1 MNRKWGAGILAA
13 AMLWVAVP
21 QAQAEETI
29 SEDIYQWVQSTS
41 RQNYYFN
48 KQHIYF
54 GLDDKGQID
63 LNTLLVPVLKTYD
76 QVQKEDVI
84 AKRRWKMQKTEGYN
98 DLAGAAQY
106 LRFNLQASTVE
117 IIKQDDLD
125 SDWGVLDT
133 ANVNQVIDLTQLS
146 EKGVKGKFYQAILGY
161 SRMHLDEILERTE
174 AKNNVK
180 LNSEGKKQFAK
191 MKNTVTHQRHNKNK
205 AS

>member
-54 GLDDKGQID
+54 GLDAKGQID

-106 LRFNLQASTVE
+106 LRFNLQANTVE

>member
-13 AMLWVAVP
+13 AMLWIAVP

-54 GLDDKGQID
+54 GLDAKGQID

-106 LRFNLQASTVE
+106 LRFNLQANTVE

-191 MKNTVTHQRHNKNK
+191 IKNTVTHQRHNKNK

>member
-54 GLDDKGQID
+54 GLDAKGQID

-106 LRFNLQASTVE
+106 LRFNLQANTVE

-133 ANVNQVIDLTQLS
+133 ANVNKVIDLTQLS
-146 EKGVKGKFYQAILGY
+146 EKGVKGKFYQAILSY

>member
-13 AMLWVAVP
+13 VMLLVAVP
-21 QAQAEETI
+21 QAQAKETI

-54 GLDDKGQID
+54 GLDAKGQID

-106 LRFNLQASTVE
+106 LRFNLQANTVE

>member
-1 MNRKWGAGILAA
+1 MNRKWVAGILAA

-54 GLDDKGQID
+54 GLDAKGQID

-106 LRFNLQASTVE
+106 LRFNLQANTVE

-205 AS
+205 VS

>member
-13 AMLWVAVP
+13 AMLLVAVP
-21 QAQAEETI
+21 QAQAKETI

-54 GLDDKGQID
+54 GLDAKGQID

-106 LRFNLQASTVE
+106 LRFNLQANTVE

>member
-54 GLDDKGQID
+54 GLDAKGQID

-98 DLAGAAQY
+98 DLVGAAQY
-106 LRFNLQASTVE
+106 LRFNLQANTVE

-133 ANVNQVIDLTQLS
+133 ANVNKVIDLTQLS
-146 EKGVKGKFYQAILGY
+146 EKGVKGKFYQAILSY

>member
-54 GLDDKGQID
+54 GLDAKGQID

-84 AKRRWKMQKTEGYN
+84 AKKRWKMQKTEGYN

-106 LRFNLQASTVE
+106 LRFNLQANTVE

-191 MKNTVTHQRHNKNK
+191 MKNTVIHQRHNKNK

>member
-54 GLDDKGQID
+54 GLDAKGQID

-98 DLAGAAQY
+98 DLVGAAQY
-106 LRFNLQASTVE
+106 LRFNLQANTVE

-191 MKNTVTHQRHNKNK
+191 MKNTVTHKRHNKNK

>member
-1 MNRKWGAGILAA
+1 MNRKWGVGILAA
-13 AMLWVAVP
+13 AMLLVAVP

-54 GLDDKGQID
+54 GLDAKGQID

-106 LRFNLQASTVE
+106 LRFNLQANTVE

>member
-13 AMLWVAVP
+13 AMLWIAVP
-21 QAQAEETI
+21 HAQAEEII

-54 GLDDKGQID
+54 GLDAKGQID

-106 LRFNLQASTVE
+106 LRFNLQANTVE

-191 MKNTVTHQRHNKNK
+191 MKNMVTHQRHNKNK

>member
-1 MNRKWGAGILAA
+1 MNKKWGAGILAA

-54 GLDDKGQID
+54 GLDAKGQID

-98 DLAGAAQY
+98 DLVGAAQY
-106 LRFNLQASTVE
+106 LRFNLQANTVE

-133 ANVNQVIDLTQLS
+133 ANVNKVIDLTQLS
-146 EKGVKGKFYQAILGY
+146 EKGVKGKFYQAILSY

>member
-13 AMLWVAVP
+13 AMLLVAVP

-54 GLDDKGQID
+54 GLDAKGQID

-106 LRFNLQASTVE
+106 LRFNLQANTVE

-191 MKNTVTHQRHNKNK
+191 MKNMVTHQRHNKNK

>member
-13 AMLWVAVP
+13 AMLLVAVP
-21 QAQAEETI
+21 QAQAKETI

-54 GLDDKGQID
+54 GLDAKGQID

-98 DLAGAAQY
+98 DLVGAAQY
-106 LRFNLQASTVE
+106 LRFNLQANTVE

-191 MKNTVTHQRHNKNK
+191 MKNTVTHQRHNKNYE
-205 AS
+205 